1 MMKQLT
7 IAPNGVAGALRNL
20 RLATPVEHKTRASV
34 AVKPTYPAG
43 RWFRCEEVPEE
54 LMYDKFIY
62 PEDIEMECF
71 ESDPT
76 NFDSLPPIDEKLWQE
91 ELDRRKKSFRAWQ
104 DAMNRRAYKR
114 RKGPRDFRDHAGH

>member
-1 MMKQLT
+1 MNAASKAMKQLT
-7 IAPNGVAGALRNL
+7 LTGRRP
-20 RLATPVEHKTRASV
+20 PVKA
-34 AVKPTYPAG
+34 KPEPSRPAYFTG

-54 LMYDKFIY
+54 LMYDEFIY
-62 PEDIEMECF
+62 PEDVQMECF

-76 NFDSLPPIDEKLWQE
+76 NFDSLPTIDELLWQE

-114 RKGPRDFRDHAGH
+114 RRGPRDFRDHAGR